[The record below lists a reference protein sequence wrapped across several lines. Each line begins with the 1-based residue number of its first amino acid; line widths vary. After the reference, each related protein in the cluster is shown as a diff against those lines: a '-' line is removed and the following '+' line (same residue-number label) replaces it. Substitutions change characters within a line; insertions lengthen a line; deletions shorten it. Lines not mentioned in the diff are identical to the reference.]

1 MARHT
6 SFSLGDAV
14 ESFHQA
20 QQQQPTQALRT
31 ESFSLGLYCSSAE
44 ANTHHAER
52 GTAGHL
58 PWVPHTFL
66 RSARS
71 GCLSFFIG
79 RTCPLPGRAVG
90 NQEHWSFVRHT
101 EALLASTAT
110 TTTVQL
116 HVHVRDGCTAK
127 RRTAAPDTEHSSLFQ
142 LHFRL
147 MWPKLNMTAQ
157 TPSDTEDA
165 WHARSV
171 GSPYSALQN
180 LHVAPGP
187 GVVAA
192 SVAPRAGLP
201 SPPSTAPHILQGR
214 GGREKQKCSQ
224 GTTSST
230 CNVMLQ
236 SCSKCRITKCLYVHS
251 KLTGN
256 TDPSAHTAVTQHAVD
271 ARSVSCFSLRDLQSK
286 S

>member
-1 MARHT
+1 MLWNLSIKRNNNNLLKPCALNLFRWDCTAQAQKQTHT
-6 SFSLGDAV
+6 TPRGGRQATCPGCLTRSYAVHEVAVSPFSLVG
-14 ESFHQA
+14 H
-20 QQQQPTQALRT
+20 AL
-31 ESFSLGLYCSSAE
+31 FPG
-44 ANTHHAER
+44 
-52 GTAGHL
+52 
-58 PWVPHTFL
+58 
-66 RSARS
+66 
-71 GCLSFFIG
+71 G
-79 RTCPLPGRAVG
+79 RVG

-192 SVAPRAGLP
+192 SVAPRVGLP